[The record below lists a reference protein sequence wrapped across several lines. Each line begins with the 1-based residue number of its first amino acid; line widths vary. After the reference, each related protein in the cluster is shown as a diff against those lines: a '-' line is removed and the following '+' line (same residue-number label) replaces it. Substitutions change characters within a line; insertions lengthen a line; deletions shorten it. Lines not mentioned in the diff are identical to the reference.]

1 MRVVDDDCRLFS
13 GTARRK
19 TPAASYST
27 CPRGGRA
34 AWNGSRRSQRT
45 LGGNPERGKHGHQNA
60 RDEGGVNGHQALDAA
75 APVSLVDGVPVGV
88 QLISGR
94 YQEELLL
101 AAGEVIEA
109 RQPLAT
115 PIEPRF

>member
-1 MRVVDDDCRLFS
+1 M
-13 GTARRK
+13 
-19 TPAASYST
+19 
-27 CPRGGRA
+27 
-34 AWNGSRRSQRT
+34 
-45 LGGNPERGKHGHQNA
+45 
-60 RDEGGVNGHQALDAA
+60 NGHQALDAA